1 MIRLTTLTAAVALVL
16 AAGDAT
22 SETASETRTAE
33 LARVPHTTVAPAE
46 LASGNRTAP
55 LTLFIEDPSGNALR
69 LVHVRG
75 EGWSYAS
82 GRKAVDR
89 GGDPLQKT
97 ALSST
102 TPSQGPDAAL
112 PTEEV
117 LTVFI
122 DGPSGFTYVWLRDA
136 GWKFVG
142 RIADGRP

>member
-1 MIRLTTLTAAVALVL
+1 MPEARPKARL
-16 AAGDAT
+16 
-22 SETASETRTAE
+22 ASPSSLESRTRRSRQPTW
-33 LARVPHTTVAPAE
+33 R
-46 LASGNRTAP
+46 SGNRTAP
-55 LTLFIEDPSGNALR
+55 LTLFIEDPNGNALR
-69 LVHVRG
+69 LVHVGG

-102 TPSQGPDAAL
+102 TPSQGADAAL
-112 PTEEV
+112 PTEDV